1 MRKLRKPLSVL
12 LSLVM
17 VLGMFAVVPFTVSA
31 QAAVTYIEYSWNGS
45 ALETTEKTVTDYT
58 VVNSSLST
66 MTSGTYVVNSDTT
79 IEGYVTVQKKRN
91 SQPCRYGR
99 RNADLQQGYRLR
111 T

>member
-58 VVNSSLST
+58 VVNSSLSS
-66 MTSGTYVVNSDTT
+66 MTNGTYVVNADTT
-79 IEGYVTVQKKRN
+79 IEGYVTVQKGATANLVVMDGVTLTCNKGIG
-91 SQPCRYGR
+91 C
-99 RNADLQQGYRLR
+99 
-111 T
+111 